1 MRKSKKP
8 AEVGGGGG
16 SISNT
21 AIWLSCQPTHFYRSL
36 CVIWICATRDRMAG
50 VPSTTSPENINRSS
64 AHPTAVLCRRLAVIS
79 SFRRECHK
87 MCRTW
92 SVLQL
97 PADYISCISILK
109 GSLLEHRDN
118 DWVLKIISP
127 LIIEERH
134 WDLGKEMSIN
144 TRKPLLCK

>member
-1 MRKSKKP
+1 MRKRKKKT
-8 AEVGGGGG
+8 AEVGSGGG
-16 SISNT
+16 ITNT
-21 AIWLSCQPTHFYRSL
+21 ALHLLHQPTHFYRSL
-36 CVIWICATRDRMAG
+36 CVIWICAMQDQMAD
-50 VPSTTSPENINRSS
+50 VPSTTSPKNINRSS
-64 AHPTAVLCRRLAVIS
+64 AHPTAALCRWLAVIS

-109 GSLLEHRDN
+109 GRLLEHRDN

-127 LIIEERH
+127 LIIDDRH